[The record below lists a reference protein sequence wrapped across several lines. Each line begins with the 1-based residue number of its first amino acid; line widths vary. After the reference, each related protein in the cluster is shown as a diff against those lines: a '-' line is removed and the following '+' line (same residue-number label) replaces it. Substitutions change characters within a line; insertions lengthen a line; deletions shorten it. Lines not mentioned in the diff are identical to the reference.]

1 MTPTVI
7 LTAIDGLRA
16 SALQEVE
23 CPNIE
28 SLKPRGAYSLSASS
42 VMPSITLPCFLSIFH
57 SVPPSRHGTMHNTY
71 IPMLK
76 PVPGLVEVGR
86 AQGKKSAFFHN
97 WEPLRNLNQ
106 PLHLSFSLFI
116 DNLNDGRDC
125 DHELAKQAIW
135 HMQNS
140 PWDLV
145 FIYLGSLDVAGHA
158 HGFMSPEYLQQLSH
172 LDTAVGLLLE
182 AIPEET
188 HFMLVSDHGG
198 HARTH
203 GTDSP
208 DDMVIPFFL
217 CGPKIRRGYEIQTRL
232 SLLDIAPTLARLL
245 EINPHPEWEGSP
257 VDSAFIDRR

>member
-1 MTPTVI
+1 LKPTVI

-16 SALQEVE
+16 PALAEVD

-28 SLKPRGAYSLSASS
+28 SLKHRGAYTLRASS

-57 SVPPSRHGTMHNTY
+57 SIPPSRHGTMHNTF

-76 PVPGLVEVGR
+76 PVPGLVEVAR
-86 AQGKKSAFFHN
+86 SQGKRCAFFHN
-97 WEPLRNLNQ
+97 WEPLRDLND
-106 PLHLSFSLFI
+106 PLHLSFSLFM
-116 DNLNDGRDC
+116 DSLNDGRDC
-125 DHELAKQAIW
+125 DHALLRQAIGQ
-135 HMQNS
+135 MQQLT
-140 PWDLV
+140 WDLV
-145 FIYLGSLDVAGHA
+145 FIYMGSLDVAGHA
-158 HGFMSPEYLQQLSH
+158 HGFMSSQYLQQLSH

-182 AIPEET
+182 RMPAES
-188 HFMLVSDHGG
+188 HLMLVSDHGG

-208 DDMVIPFFL
+208 DDMIIPFFL
-217 CGPKIRRGYEIQTRL
+217 SGPQIHRGFEIQSEI

-245 EINPHPEWEGSP
+245 DITPHPEWEGSP